1 MTPTLGIFRQ
11 ALQTPDLSLAT
22 LTEARA
28 ATGADGMPH
37 LMRTTRFA
45 EAEISW
51 HGAHWLLFMPLSPAA
66 LAAVERT
73 ASQTARLNTELLTEY
88 RILPDELRWVDASG
102 VPRAT
107 SLILQR
113 LPEGRTFDEAL
124 HTVPAERLAE
134 ALGELRDG
142 LGKLGF
148 SHNNLRPENLRWTGT
163 RFVPLRYHDARFGTP
178 GSDDAAFE
186 ALLERIRLSAGTETL
201 SDAAASYTALPRFDG
216 HRWVSHIF
224 EGLVCVEDEGGY
236 GFVDTENREVI
247 PAWFRWAGDFHEG
260 RAEVETDTGMG
271 LIDREGRYVI
281 PPRYE
286 IVDYD
291 PAESI
296 VRVRLDGRWALF
308 DHLGHRLTEFGDI
321 EAEA

>member
-28 ATGADGMPH
+28 ATGADGMPR

-66 LAAVERT
+66 LASVERT
-73 ASQTARLNTELLTEY
+73 ASQTARLNTELLVEY
-88 RILPDELRWVDASG
+88 RILPGELRWVDASG

-124 HTVPAERLAE
+124 LTVPAERLAE

-201 SDAAASYTALPRFDG
+201 SDAAAS
-216 HRWVSHIF
+216 
-224 EGLVCVEDEGGY
+224 
-236 GFVDTENREVI
+236 
-247 PAWFRWAGDFHEG
+247 
-260 RAEVETDTGMG
+260 
-271 LIDREGRYVI
+271 
-281 PPRYE
+281 
-286 IVDYD
+286 
-291 PAESI
+291 
-296 VRVRLDGRWALF
+296 
-308 DHLGHRLTEFGDI
+308 
-321 EAEA
+321 

>member
-28 ATGADGMPH
+28 ATGADGMPR

-88 RILPDELRWVDASG
+88 RILPNELRWVDASG

-124 HTVPAERLAE
+124 LTVPAERLAE

-148 SHNNLRPENLRWTGT
+148 SHNNLRPLR
-163 RFVPLRYHDARFGTP
+163 PA
-178 GSDDAAFE
+178 
-186 ALLERIRLSAGTETL
+186 
-201 SDAAASYTALPRFDG
+201 ALPR
-216 HRWVSHIF
+216 RPVR
-224 EGLVCVEDEGGY
+224 
-236 GFVDTENREVI
+236 N
-247 PAWFRWAGDFHEG
+247 AGQRRCG
-260 RAEVETDTGMG
+260 IRGVARA
-271 LIDREGRYVI
+271 
-281 PPRYE
+281 
-286 IVDYD
+286 D
-291 PAESI
+291 PA
-296 VRVRLDGRWALF
+296 LGR
-308 DHLGHRLTEFGDI
+308 H
-321 EAEA
+321 

>member
-28 ATGADGMPH
+28 ATGADGMPR

-124 HTVPAERLAE
+124 LTVPAERLARSARRTSRRTRQVGLLAQQPAARE
-134 ALGELRDG
+134 PALDR
-142 LGKLGF
+142 
-148 SHNNLRPENLRWTGT
+148 HPLRP
-163 RFVPLRYHDARFGTP
+163 A
-178 GSDDAAFE
+178 
-186 ALLERIRLSAGTETL
+186 
-201 SDAAASYTALPRFDG
+201 ALPRRPVRDARAATMRHSRRCSSG
-216 HRWVSHIF
+216 SGSR
-224 EGLVCVEDEGGY
+224 
-236 GFVDTENREVI
+236 
-247 PAWFRWAGDFHEG
+247 PALKHSPMR
-260 RAEVETDTGMG
+260 RPP
-271 LIDREGRYVI
+271 I
-281 PPRYE
+281 PPC
-286 IVDYD
+286 
-291 PAESI
+291 PASTATA
-296 VRVRLDGRWALF
+296 G
-308 DHLGHRLTEFGDI
+308 
-321 EAEA
+321 

>member
-28 ATGADGMPH
+28 ATGADGMPR

-88 RILPDELRWVDASG
+88 RILPGELRWVDASG
-102 VPRAT
+102 VPRTT

-113 LPEGRTFDEAL
+113 LPEGRTFD
-124 HTVPAERLAE
+124 
-134 ALGELRDG
+134 
-142 LGKLGF
+142 
-148 SHNNLRPENLRWTGT
+148 
-163 RFVPLRYHDARFGTP
+163 
-178 GSDDAAFE
+178 E

-247 PAWFRWAGDFHEG
+247 PARFRWAGDFHEG

-308 DHLGHRLTEFGDI
+308 DYLGHRLTEFGDI

>member
-28 ATGADGMPH
+28 ATGADGMPR

-124 HTVPAERLAE
+124 LTVPAERLAE

-178 GSDDAAFE
+178 GGDDAAFE

-247 PAWFRWAGDFHEG
+247 PAPLRDRGLRPGREHRPRAPRRPLGAVRPPRAPADRIRGHRG
-260 RAEVETDTGMG
+260 RSLNGRHTRAEGF
-271 LIDREGRYVI
+271 
-281 PPRYE
+281 PPQ
-286 IVDYD
+286 
-291 PAESI
+291 
-296 VRVRLDGRWALF
+296 
-308 DHLGHRLTEFGDI
+308 HTEQQHKKRI
-321 EAEA
+321 QWKR

>member
-11 ALQTPDLSLAT
+11 ALQTPDLSLAS
-22 LTEARA
+22 LAGARA
-28 ATGADGMPH
+28 ATGADGMPR
-37 LMRTTRFA
+37 LMRTSRFA

-51 HGAHWLLFMPLSPAA
+51 RGMRWLLFMPLSPTA
-66 LAAVERT
+66 LASVERT
-73 ASQTARLNTELLTEY
+73 ASQMARLNTELLTEY
-88 RILPDELRWVDASG
+88 RILPGELRWVDASG
-102 VPRAT
+102 ALHT
-107 SLILQR
+107 ASLILQR
-113 LPEGRTFDEAL
+113 LPEGCSFDEAL
-124 HTVPAERLAE
+124 ISVPAQRLDA
-134 ALGELRDG
+134 ALDELREG
-142 LGKLGF
+142 LHTLRF
-148 SHNNLRPENLRWTGT
+148 THNNLRPENLRWTGS
-163 RFVPLRYHDARFGTP
+163 RFIPLRYHDARFGAP
-178 GSDDAAFE
+178 CSDDEAFAA
-186 ALLERIRLSAGTETL
+186 LHERIRQATGTETL
-201 SDAAASYTALPRFDG
+201 SDTTATYTALPRFDG

-224 EGLVCVEDEGGY
+224 EGLVCVEDESGY

-247 PAWFRWAGDFHEG
+247 PARFRWAGDFHEG

-296 VRVRLDGRWALF
+296 VRVRHEGRWALF
-308 DHLGHRLTEFGDI
+308 DYLGHRLTEFGAV

>member
-28 ATGADGMPH
+28 ATGADGMPR

-66 LAAVERT
+66 LASVERT
-73 ASQTARLNTELLTEY
+73 ASQTARLNTELLVEY
-88 RILPDELRWVDASG
+88 RILPGELRWVDASD

-124 HTVPAERLAE
+124 LTVPAERLAE

-163 RFVPLRYHDARFGTP
+163 RFVPLRYHDAR
-178 GSDDAAFE
+178 
-186 ALLERIRLSAGTETL
+186 LERR
-201 SDAAASYTALPRFDG
+201 AATMRHSRRCSSGSGSRPALKHSPMRQ
-216 HRWVSHIF
+216 
-224 EGLVCVEDEGGY
+224 
-236 GFVDTENREVI
+236 
-247 PAWFRWAGDFHEG
+247 PP
-260 RAEVETDTGMG
+260 
-271 LIDREGRYVI
+271 I
-281 PPRYE
+281 PPCL
-286 IVDYD
+286 
-291 PAESI
+291 ASTATA
-296 VRVRLDGRWALF
+296 G
-308 DHLGHRLTEFGDI
+308 
-321 EAEA
+321 